1 MARKPYTMTQDL
13 EIEKNLAV
21 SGANIM
27 NNAIVLG
34 TFANASDYTLGGDL
48 VLDTPTK
55 IDKPDIY
62 ESNFVFTNDTL
73 LASEFDITTGVV
85 GLGTNVV
92 LGHANVLTTGATTN
106 DLENTIGEAKW
117 LRANLCE
124 MTAIFNIDDITD
136 VNFDIGFY
144 IDANNHVLLAFDT
157 ATDTNLMLQVTAA
170 GSAERID
177 TGVPPVNGTD
187 VKMKLIVAAD
197 GTPTL
202 YLDDVLIDLS
212 TLTEKMVAAAHKS
225 HWMAETLVVAGA
237 ARVMTVSYVKIAQA

>member
-1 MARKPYTMTQDL
+1 MARKPYKMTQDL
-13 EIEKNLAV
+13 EIVKNLAI
-21 SGANIM
+21 SGSNTM
-27 NNAIVLG
+27 NDAFVQG
-34 TFANASDYTLGGDL
+34 TFTNASDYTLGGDL
-48 VLDTPTK
+48 ILETPTE

-73 LASEFDITTGVV
+73 LASEFDVTTGVV

-92 LGHANVLTTGATTN
+92 TGHANVLTTGATTN
-106 DLENTIGEAKW
+106 DLENTIGAAKW
-117 LRANLCE
+117 TRAKLCE

-187 VKMKLIVAAD
+187 IKMKVVVAAD

-202 YLDDVLIDLS
+202 YLDDVEIDLS
-212 TLTEKMVAAAHKS
+212 TLTEKMVATAHKAR
-225 HWMAETLVVAGA
+225 WLAETLVVAGA
-237 ARVMTVSYVKIAQA
+237 ARVFTLSHIKIAQA